1 MVAIILEIRVLGWWS
16 VMVILHGKRGFK
28 PSRMILAHE
37 SVIVAFFIIHIDISV
52 VVIVIANVGVVPWN
66 ASSQTRAH

>member
-1 MVAIILEIRVLGWWS
+1 
-16 VMVILHGKRGFK
+16 
-28 PSRMILAHE
+28 MILAHE

>member
-1 MVAIILEIRVLGWWS
+1 
-16 VMVILHGKRGFK
+16 MVILHGKRGLK
-28 PSRMILAHE
+28 PSHMILVQE

-66 ASSQTRAH
+66 ESCQMRAH